1 MIKIAIG
8 RNEAPHI
15 RPLVGAI
22 GRDRTML
29 VLDRPSGSGDEAEA
43 ALSGAAYIVNR
54 SGEGR
59 LTSTVRDLGYCAARA
74 LWGADDALFLDM
86 DRYPVTGNLDGLGA
100 SGADVEC
107 LFLEDDM
114 RVNDAG
120 EPVVFPGEVHS
131 GFFSCGLWFRK
142 EALEAIESF
151 YASDMASWGGSV
163 VFPRPVERFWGVED
177 TLLGDV
183 CFHLGLSIAPYGGCR
198 LRGGFDKTR
207 VDTLDAVEARFRLR
221 DKLDV
226 RW

>member
-15 RPLVGAI
+15 RPLVESI

-29 VLDRPSGSGDEAEA
+29 VLDRPELPGDEAEA
-43 ALSGAAYIVNR
+43 ALTGAAYIVNR

-59 LTSTVRDLGYCAARA
+59 LTSTARDIGYCVARS

-86 DRYPVTGNLDGLGA
+86 DRYPVSGTLDGLGQ

-107 LFLEDDM
+107 LFLEDDL
-114 RVNDAG
+114 RVDEKG
-120 EPVVFPGEVHS
+120 GPVVFPGEVHS

-142 EALEAIESF
+142 GALEAIEKF
-151 YASDMASWGGSV
+151 YAADRGAWGGSV

-183 CFHLGLSIAPYGGCR
+183 CFHLGLSIAPYTGCR
-198 LRGGFDKTR
+198 LRGAFEKTR

-221 DKLDV
+221 DKLNV